1 MSRLPRHRRPT
12 PPGEILLRQY
22 LEPLNLTL
30 TDFSKR
36 LGVTRARLSEIVH
49 GRRGVSPDTALRLAR
64 VLGTTPDLWLNL
76 QQRVDLYDALHS
88 RDAAKIARL
97 RPLSAA

>member
-1 MSRLPRHRRPT
+1 MSRIPRHRRPT
-12 PPGEILLRQY
+12 PPGEILLRRY
-22 LEPLNLTL
+22 LEPLNLTV

-36 LGVTRARLSEIVH
+36 IGVTRARLSEIVN
-49 GRRGVSPDTALRLAR
+49 GRRGVTPDTALRLAR